1 MPPRKHTPCTDEIKT
16 AQADAIL
23 RGEDA
28 KKTLA
33 DAYLIGLFERMES
46 AYRNEILSLHPTNTQ
61 KFTALQERRQGLI
74 DLRGSIVSDVE
85 QGKKALAQAQGEQ
98 LKSRVA

>member
-1 MPPRKHTPCTDEIKT
+1 MPPRKHSPNVDEVKT

-28 KKTLA
+28 KRLMG
-33 DAYLIGLFERMES
+33 DGYLVGLLDRMEQV
-46 AYRNEILSLHPTNTQ
+46 YRNELLSLHPTNTV
-61 KFTALQERRQGLI
+61 KFSALQERRQGLI

-85 QGKKALAQAQGEQ
+85 QGKKALAAAQGEQ